1 MLIVPLQAIPNQTIT
16 TTLASQ
22 VTQLNV
28 YQTYNGLFIDVYLE
42 NTLIIGGVICENQ
55 NRIVRSAYLG
65 YSGDFAFID
74 TQGTLDPDYSGLG
87 TRYFLTYLTDEELD
101 AA

>member
-1 MLIVPLQAIPNQTIT
+1 MLIVPLQAIPNQTLT
-16 TTLASQ
+16 VTLNDQ

-55 NRIVRSAYLG
+55 NRIIRSDYLG

-74 TQGTLDPDYSGLG
+74 QQGSDDPVYTGLG
-87 TRYFLTYLTDEELD
+87 TRFFLTYLTPEEL
-101 AA
+101 AS

>member
-1 MLIVPLQAIPNQTIT
+1 MLIVPLQAIPNQTVT
-16 TTLASQ
+16 TTLNSQ

-42 NTLIIGGVICENQ
+42 NTLIIGGVIAENQ
-55 NRIVRSAYLG
+55 NRIIRSAYLG

-74 TQGTLDPDYSGLG
+74 THGSNDPDYTGLG
-87 TRYFLTYLTDEELD
+87 IRYFLTYLTPEELS
-101 AA
+101 A

>member
-1 MLIVPLQAIPNQTIT
+1 MLIVPLQAIPNQTVT
-16 TTLASQ
+16 TTLNSQ

-55 NRIVRSAYLG
+55 NRIIRSTYLG
-65 YSGDFAFID
+65 YSGDFAFLD
-74 TQGTLDPDYSGLG
+74 VQGSNDPDYAGLG
-87 TRYFLTYLTDEELD
+87 TRYFLAYLTEAEL